1 MEPEDLKRLNIEHFE
16 RLLRMGIDI
25 VTRRTVER
33 LLEEERGKDASAY
46 PVIRPGGDAH
56 RAAM

>member
-33 LLEEERGKDASAY
+33 LLEEERAKDASAY
-46 PVIRPGGDAH
+46 TLIRPREDGH
-56 RAAM
+56 HAAP